1 MSKVREFQK
10 KHGLKDDGIIGFIT
24 LTKMKEIWKINTY
37 EEVVNYLGQVYVE
50 SDKFTRG
57 LENTNYSAKRL
68 VEIFKKRFDRNKDG
82 WLSPEEKKKITE
94 IAGNP
99 IKVANFVYANLNGN
113 GDESSGDGAKF
124 KGGGGLQLT
133 GKRNYE
139 KFSKWLG
146 LNKTLTT
153 EEVADKYFWE
163 AGLFYFEI
171 NNLWKIAKNTDIDSI
186 TKLSKAI
193 NLGNPN
199 SKYAPNHLKER
210 IDATLNF
217 KKLIK
222 K

>member
-1 MSKVREFQK
+1 MNKIQQFQK
-10 KHGLKDDGIIGFIT
+10 LHGLKDDGIIGIRT
-24 LTKMKEIWKINTY
+24 LTKMKEVWKRDTY
-37 EEVVNYLGQVYVE
+37 EEVINYLGQVYVE
-50 SDKFTRG
+50 SDEFTRS
-57 LENTNYSAKRL
+57 LENTNYSTKRL
-68 VEIFKKRFDRNKDG
+68 IEVFKKRFDRNKDG
-82 WLSPEEKKKITE
+82 WLSPEEKKKIIE

-99 IKVANFVYANLNGN
+99 VKVANFVYANLNGN

-146 LNKTLTT
+146 LNKTLTA
-153 EEVADKYFWE
+153 EEVSEKYFWE

-171 NNLWKIAKNTDIDSI
+171 NNLWDIAKRVDIESI

-199 SKYAPNHLKER
+199 SKYTPNHLKER

-217 KKLIK
+217 KKIISK
-222 K
+222 

>member
-1 MSKVREFQK
+1 MNKIQQFQK
-10 KHGLKDDGIIGFIT
+10 LHGLKDDGIIGMRT
-24 LTKMKEIWKINTY
+24 LTKMKEVWKRDTY
-37 EEVVNYLGQVYVE
+37 EEVINYLGQVYVE
-50 SDKFTRG
+50 SDEFTRS
-57 LENTNYSAKRL
+57 LENTNYSVKRL
-68 VEIFKKRFDRNKDG
+68 IEVFKKRFDRNKDG

-99 IKVANFVYANLNGN
+99 TKVANFVYANLNGN
-113 GDESSGDGAKF
+113 GDESSGEGSEF

-146 LNKTLTT
+146 LSKTLTA
-153 EEVADKYFWE
+153 EEVAERYFWE

-171 NNLWKIAKNTDIDSI
+171 NNLWKIAKKVDIESI

-199 SKYAPNHLKER
+199 SKYTPNHLKER
-210 IDATLNF
+210 IQATLNF
-217 KKLIK
+217 KKIISK
-222 K
+222 